1 MSEKAKKRTKED
13 EAKNMLKEERIV
25 IDLELAAKKEKFKKT
40 NTNERKCDECD
51 ENGFQEYEGKFRCK
65 KHHTEAKRKANIE
78 FEKRETLKKYAIV
91 ISGIIGIAIGTVV
104 IYQFVSNL

>member
-1 MSEKAKKRTKED
+1 MSDKAKKRTKED
-13 EAKNMLKEERIV
+13 EAKKMLEEGRIV
-25 IDLELAAKKEKFKKT
+25 TDLELAVKKEKFKKT

-65 KHHTEAKRKANIE
+65 KHHTEAKRKASIE

-91 ISGIIGIAIGTVV
+91 ISGIIGIAIGTIV